1 MGGKVKHKVRLTS
14 VTRYHRKIVDF
25 LFIVYLLTLLMV
37 LLTLYRNEYQEHF
50 LGVKAAGA

>member
-25 LFIVYLLTLLMV
+25 LFIVYLLTLL
-37 LLTLYRNEYQEHF
+37 TL
-50 LGVKAAGA
+50 